1 MAKNRSIATHTQHQ
15 QKGPRY
21 EGHPLSVLKMPA
33 GLGSSE
39 DVITVGLDISSAP
52 VPQGRFAAELCE
64 VRFEFNDL
72 RLIFAQRTLDRGG
85 LDSALIVRMNPIAGH
100 QLLRSINDMQRPGL
114 DGIAEAMG
122 IQATPLAKISQQPSQ
137 MANVVANLVAIAV
150 SGFETCM
157 DFYHA
162 SAFAMRNVTDSDTLA
177 VEPIVRVDVQTA
189 VFVSMVQELR
199 ALESVMPPEP
209 QRSRNV

>member
-1 MAKNRSIATHTQHQ
+1 MAKNRSIATYAQPQ
-15 QKGPRY
+15 QKSPRY

-52 VPQGRFAAELCE
+52 VPQRRYAAELCE
-64 VRFEFNDL
+64 VRFEHNDL

-100 QLLRSINDMQRPGL
+100 QLLKSINDMQSPGL

-122 IQATPLAKISQQPSQ
+122 IRATPLEKITKQPGQ

-162 SAFAMRNVTDSDTLA
+162 SAFAMRNVADSDTLA
-177 VEPIVRVDVQTA
+177 VEPIVRVDIQTA
-189 VFVSMVQELR
+189 IFVSMVKELG
-199 ALESVMPPEP
+199 ALESVMPPAP
-209 QRSRNV
+209 NRGRHV

>member
-1 MAKNRSIATHTQHQ
+1 MAKNRSIATYTQPQ

-39 DVITVGLDISSAP
+39 EVITVGLDISSAP
-52 VPQGRFAAELCE
+52 VPQRRYAAELCE
-64 VRFEFNDL
+64 VRFEYNDL

-85 LDSALIVRMNPIAGH
+85 LDSALIVRMNPNAGR
-100 QLLRSINDMQRPGL
+100 QLLRSINDMQSPGL

-122 IQATPLAKISQQPSQ
+122 IRAMPLEKISQRPSQ

-162 SAFAMRNVTDSDTLA
+162 SAFAMRNVADSDTLA

-189 VFVSMVQELR
+189 IFVSMVKELR

-209 QRSRNV
+209 QRGRHV